1 MTYKIRITGTAAAGQ
16 ARVLVLGAGVI
27 GSTAQQARHHRTTP
41 TPPKRHKS
49 GRRGSP
55 GCLEGAMTR

>member
-27 GSTAQQARHHRTTP
+27 GSTAQQARHHL
-41 TPPKRHKS
+41 TPPNAT
-49 GRRGSP
+49 SP
-55 GCLEGAMTR
+55 GDEGRPGVCKER

>member
-27 GSTAQQARHHRTTP
+27 GSTAQQARHHLTTHLHHP
-41 TPPKRHKS
+41 NTTIPGDE
-49 GRRGSP
+49 GRP
-55 GCLEGAMTR
+55 GVCKER